1 MPDICEV
8 VVLSGKGGTGKTSL
22 VGALAA
28 LAPDKVLC
36 DADVDAADLHLL
48 LRPEIRARH
57 DFYAG
62 HKAVIDPERCLQCN
76 ECLDWC
82 RSGAIS
88 ESLEINPLLCEGCG
102 VCWYLCSAKVIDF
115 PDNLCGEWFI
125 SDTRFGPLVHA
136 RLGIAEENS
145 GKLVALVRREARR
158 LAAEQDRAWILTDG
172 PPGIGCPVIASLGD
186 ASAALIITEPSIAGR
201 HDLERVAALARHFGL
216 PVLVLV
222 NKADLHW
229 QTAQEIAQFCGEKGY
244 GFLGFLPFDADFT
257 RAQVEGKTIME
268 YNNKKLQAL
277 LQEVWDRLPSGIAG
291 RKPKEDI
298 PRPAQT
304 WSQPSADLRPTSPP
318 RPKSS

>member
-1 MPDICEV
+1 MPDICEL

-48 LRPEIRARH
+48 LQPEVRERH

-62 HKAVIDPERCLQCN
+62 HMAAIDAERCLQCG

-82 RSGAIS
+82 RFGAVS
-88 ESLEINPLLCEGCG
+88 ESLVINPLLCEGCG
-102 VCWYLCSAKVIDF
+102 VCWYLCSAKAIDF

-158 LAAEQDRAWILTDG
+158 LAAEQGLSWILTDG
-172 PPGIGCPVIASLGD
+172 PPGIGCPVISSLGN
-186 ASAALIITEPSIAGR
+186 ASAVLIITEPSIAGR
-201 HDLERVAALARHFGL
+201 HDLERVAALAQHFGL
-216 PVLVLV
+216 SVLVLV

-229 QTAQEIAQFCGEKGY
+229 QTAQEISQFCGEKGY

-257 RAQVEGKTIME
+257 RAQVEGKTIIE

-277 LQEVWDRLPSGIAG
+277 LSEVWERLQSEIAG
-291 RKPKEDI
+291 RKLKGDGQ
-298 PRPAQT
+298 RPAQT
-304 WSQPSADLRPTSPP
+304 GGGPMPASRLTSPP